1 VGDKRLLFRSDD
13 EWPAFAEGL
22 KQTSCPHCKVAG
34 SLNKHG
40 FLYGFDETS
49 PRRVTVRARRVFCSN
64 RNARPGCG
72 RTFSIW
78 FADKIGRLSL
88 TTGGL
93 WRFLQAAVAVSIVA
107 ARRAFFGSWLDVR
120 TWQRIWKRFDQG
132 QSKIRTALYQRC
144 PPPQSPPQPPVKP
157 GRQPAAQVLEHLKAA
172 FPDAYCPITAFQ
184 LATRTFF
191 M

>member
-1 VGDKRLLFRSDD
+1 VGDERLLFRSDD
-13 EWPAFAEGL
+13 EWPAFAERL
-22 KQTSCPHCKVAG
+22 KQTSCPHCNAVGA
-34 SLNKHG
+34 LNRHG

-93 WRFLQAAVAVSIVA
+93 WRFLETAVAVSIVA
-107 ARRAFFGSWLDVR
+107 ARKAFFSSWLDVR
-120 TWQRIWKRFDQG
+120 TWQRIWKRFDLA
-132 QSKIRTALYQRC
+132 QSKIRTALYEHC
-144 PPPQSPPQPPVKP
+144 LPPESPLPLKP
-157 GRQPAAQVLEHLKAA
+157 EHQPAAQVIEHLKAA
-172 FPDAYCPITAFQ
+172 FPDAHCPITAFQ

>member
-1 VGDKRLLFRSDD
+1 VGEDRRFFRDD
-13 EWPAFAEGL
+13 REWLATAERL

-72 RTFSIW
+72 RTFSVW
-78 FADKIGRLSL
+78 LAGKIRRLSL
-88 TTGGL
+88 TTDGL
-93 WRFLQAAVAVSIVA
+93 WRFLQVAVVGSTLA
-107 ARRAFFGSWLDVR
+107 AIRGPDRWLDVR
-120 TWQRIWKRFDQG
+120 TWHRIWKRFDLA
-132 QSKIRTALYQRC
+132 QSKIRTALC
-144 PPPQSPPQPPVKP
+144 ALWPPPQLPPGSPTIAAA
-157 GRQPAAQVLEHLKAA
+157 RQPAAQVLEHLKAA
-172 FPDAYCPITAFQ
+172 FPDAHCPITAFQ